1 MQLSKLRIV
10 SQAAEERTALIHKI
24 ERGAF
29 GVTIDG
35 ENQDV
40 ELVMLVRDVL
50 IERMRARVAAIEADL
65 QALGVAIG

>member
-1 MQLSKLRIV
+1 MRLSQLRIV
-10 SQAAEERTALIHKI
+10 NQAAEERAALIRKI

-50 IERMRARVAAIEADL
+50 LERMRARLAEIEVDL
-65 QALGVAIG
+65 AALGVAVA